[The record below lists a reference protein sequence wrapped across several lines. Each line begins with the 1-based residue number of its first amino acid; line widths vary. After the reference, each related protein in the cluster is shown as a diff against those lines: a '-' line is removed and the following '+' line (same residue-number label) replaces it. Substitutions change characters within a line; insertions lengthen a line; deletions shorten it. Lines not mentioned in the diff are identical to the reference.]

1 MAINLLIFKNIREG
15 NIEAFETL
23 FRSYYEPLCRYS
35 YKFVESMETAEEIV
49 QDLFYILWKD
59 RDKLQIF
66 TSVNGYLYR
75 SVKNKSLQYIE
86 KLIVRDNY
94 LNNYTEDSMIET
106 HTPQEELEYK
116 ELERQIERTI
126 CSLPVRRQKIFR
138 MNRMEGKK
146 YSEIAQELHIS
157 VKTVEAEI
165 SRALVELRDKNSLF
179 YESRK
184 QKIKI

>member
-1 MAINLLIFKNIREG
+1 MGVSLLIFKNIKDG

-23 FRSYYEPLCRYS
+23 FRSYYEPLCHYS
-35 YKFVESMETAEEIV
+35 CRFVESMDTAEEIV
-49 QDLFYILWKD
+49 QDLFYVLWKE

-75 SVKNKSLQYIE
+75 SVKNKSLQYVE

-94 LNNYTEDSMIET
+94 LKNYTEDAMIET

-116 ELERQIERTI
+116 ELEQQIEKTI
-126 CSLPVRRQKIFR
+126 CCLPGRRQKIFR
-138 MNRMEGKK
+138 MNRIEGKK
-146 YSEIAQELHIS
+146 YSEIAQELQIS

-165 SRALVELRDKNSLF
+165 SRALVELRDRNSLF

-184 QKIKI
+184 QKIKV